1 MARKKVQIK
10 KLADEHIDQEGSWMI
25 SYGDM
30 ITLLLS
36 FFVIFFSMDFAEK
49 NDNLLE
55 ASLISQLSQDTEN
68 LNEKFTVGNTTDPE
82 SFKDDA
88 QLIIDN
94 SQKGQMTVF
103 FKGQSFFD
111 SGETQLNAN
120 GEKNLRKF
128 IKKFLPFAGK
138 YKVKIQAFTDATPVT
153 KNKYRYKDNTEL
165 SALRSIAAF
174 KVFKDMGVPDQRV
187 EIGGKGIMTKKTH
200 RLLNIDIQQK
210 EKVQHLSRTIAL
222 KLFREDLK

>member
-1 MARKKVQIK
+1 MAIRKTQIK
-10 KLADEHIDQEGSWMI
+10 KIAEEHIDQEGSWMI

-36 FFVIFFSMDFAEK
+36 FFVIFFSMDFKER
-49 NDNLLE
+49 NENLLE
-55 ASLISQLSQDTEN
+55 TSLISQLSQDIEN
-68 LNEKFTVGNTTDPE
+68 LSKKFVVGNTTDPE

-94 SQKGQMTVF
+94 SQKGQMTIF

-111 SGETQLNAN
+111 SGETKLNAN